1 MKLLNGTIVLV
12 KNSFNG
18 IFYAKMF
25 KKLSIKFY
33 GILLILSGLLII
45 SCGKSEKLIR
55 HTFFRMDTITEITIR
70 DSKNIDYGK
79 VWTAADSLLKD
90 REERF
95 SITSP
100 GSEVLKLNTRKTDT
114 VHVSKELGD
123 MIATGIRLGDMLNGD
138 FDITILP
145 IKELWGF
152 GEKPSGNSPL
162 PTPEKVRETLKK
174 VDYRKVRI
182 NETHDTVYF
191 SSPDIQIDV
200 GGIAKEYVMQ
210 DLGKLLEEF
219 GVTDDIISAGG
230 DIYAKGGH
238 LDGKPWKIGIQH
250 PRNRN
255 SVLAVLELD
264 KRTVLTSGDY
274 ERYRI
279 VNGKRYCH
287 IFDAHTGYSAEKN
300 QSVTIGADSPT
311 RILSA
316 GLFCRDAKDIL
327 AYVNAH
333 KDLQCV
339 VVDSEGKVFV
349 SEGWKDRVRSW

>member
-1 MKLLNGTIVLV
+1 MTLEMV
-12 KNSFNG
+12 K
-18 IFYAKMF
+18 K
-25 KKLSIKFY
+25 IKA
-33 GILLILSGLLII
+33 GILVLFIVSGVFLF
-45 SCGKSEKLIR
+45 SCNKSEKLFR

-70 DSKNIDYGK
+70 ESKGVNPQK
-79 VWTAADSLLKD
+79 VWIAADSLLKD

-100 GSEVLKLNTRKTDT
+100 GSEVLTLNTRKIDT

-123 MIATGIRLGDMLNGD
+123 MIATGIHLGDMLHGD

-152 GEKPSGNSPL
+152 GEKSSGNSPL
-162 PTPEKVRETLKK
+162 PTPEQVKETLKK
-174 VDYRKVRI
+174 VDYRKVKI

-210 DLGKLLEEF
+210 DLGRLLDNF
-219 GVTDDIISAGG
+219 GVTDYIISAGG

-250 PRNRN
+250 PRNRD

-264 KRTVLTSGDY
+264 KRAVLTSGDY

-279 VNGKRYCH
+279 ENGKRYCH

-327 AYVNAH
+327 SYVNAH
-333 KDLQCV
+333 KDLQCI
-339 VVDSEGKVFV
+339 VVDFAGKVYV
-349 SEGWKDRVRSW
+349 SEGWKGKVRFQGP